1 MRTDERLLWK
11 TRIFLALV
19 IVSQPIGNLFLTI
32 GMKHRV
38 LGSPWDYLEAIF
50 SPRVALGI
58 LLLIVWLLSRMA
70 LLSWADLS
78 YVLPLTAIGYIIT
91 AIIAS
96 VVLKEQIGM
105 ARWSGTLLIV
115 AGTALVGLTEA
126 RTSVGKTPSS
136 LSKSCTGDGS

>member
-1 MRTDERLLWK
+1 MGTDERLRWK

-19 IVSQPIGNLFLTI
+19 IVSQPLGNLFLTL

-38 LGSPWDYLEAIF
+38 LGSPWDYILAIF

-58 LLLIVWLLSRMA
+58 VLLIVWLLSRMA

-78 YVLPLTAIGYIIT
+78 YILPLTAVGYIIT
-91 AIIAS
+91 AVIGS
-96 VVLKEQIGM
+96 VVLKEQISM

-115 AGTALVGLTEA
+115 AGTALVGLTES
-126 RTSVGKTPSS
+126 RTTTTPEGSV
-136 LSKSCTGDGS
+136 